1 MNNHGKIFEQVFKED
16 WLKIPNS
23 DILRLIDTTSGY
35 KTISNP
41 CDFVGYVYPFIFYLE
56 CKSTQGNTF
65 PFQRLTQL
73 EKLSKKRDII
83 GVNPGVIIWFIDHK
97 KVCWVPI
104 EEFIRLKEEGY
115 KSINIKMLNDEK
127 YKIIDIPSK
136 EKRVYLE
143 SDYSCLIEWAK
154 NKLKSNIEPKIDIMS
169 RVSDLVDK
177 L

>member
-1 MNNHGKIFEQVFKED
+1 MNNHGKIFEGVFKED
-16 WLKIPNS
+16 WLKIPNA
-23 DILRLIDTTSGY
+23 DILRLIDSTNGY
-35 KTISNP
+35 AKITNP
-41 CDFVGYVYPFIFYLE
+41 CDFVGYVYPCVYYLE

-83 GVNPGVIIWFIDHK
+83 GVNAGVIIWFIDHK

-104 EEFIRLKEEGY
+104 EEFIRLKEENY
-115 KSINIKMLNDEK
+115 KSINVKMIGDEK
-127 YKIIDIPSK
+127 FNILEIPSK

-143 SDYSCLIEWAK
+143 SDYSCLIEWAN
-154 NKLKSNIEPKIDIMS
+154 NKLKSNIEPKIDIV
-169 RVSDLVDK
+169 RWVSDLVDK